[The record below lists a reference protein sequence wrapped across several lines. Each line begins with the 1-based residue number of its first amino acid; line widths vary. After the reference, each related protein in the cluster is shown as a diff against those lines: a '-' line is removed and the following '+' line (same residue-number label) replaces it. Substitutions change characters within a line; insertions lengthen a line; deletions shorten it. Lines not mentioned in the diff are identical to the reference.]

1 MKILVGYVPA
11 DYSGV
16 ESFKALGECTFE
28 RYDRAFLDE
37 HIHSFDMIVP
47 HQFERLDRAYIEKAT
62 NLRLVSTPSTGT
74 DHIDIA
80 YLADKGIRLVTLND
94 DRDFINEIHSTAEM
108 SWLLTLAAVRRF
120 PQLLR
125 RVQEE
130 RSWVN
135 ADLRGYE
142 LAGSTLGIIGFGRL
156 GMRVAQYAN
165 AFGME
170 VIAYDTDPDVFAGV
184 DTATSVGLD
193 ELLSRSDVVSLH
205 AKLNDTSRHILN
217 ADAIAR
223 MKSTAIIVNTAR
235 GALIDSQAVLDA
247 LAQDALRGI
256 ATDVVSDEFLA
267 TELPTDPLVEASF
280 VDDRIIV
287 TPHMGGATHTAH
299 AKVFNKIAELS
310 ATALEEM
317 NR

>member
-1 MKILVGYVPA
+1 MKILVGYVPS

-28 RYDRAFLDE
+28 RYDQAFLDE
-37 HIHSFDMIVP
+37 HIDTFDLIVP
-47 HQFERLDRAYIEKAT
+47 HQFEKLSQRYIDKAT

-80 YLADKGIRLVTLND
+80 HLAKKGIPLVTLND

-108 SWLLTLAAVRRF
+108 SWLLTLSAVRRF

-125 RVQEE
+125 RVKEE
-130 RSWVN
+130 RSWAN

-156 GMRVAQYAN
+156 GKRVAQYGN
-165 AFGME
+165 AFGMK
-170 VIAYDTDPDVFAGV
+170 VIAHDIDPSAFEGV
-184 DTATSVGLD
+184 DTATAVSLE
-193 ELLSRSDVVSLH
+193 ELLSRSDIVSLH
-205 AKLNDTSRHILN
+205 AKLNETSRHILN
-217 ADAIAR
+217 ADSIAH
-223 MKSTAIIVNTAR
+223 MKPTGIIVNTAR
-235 GALIDSQAVLDA
+235 GALIDSQAALNA
-247 LAQDALRGI
+247 LAQNAIGGI

-267 TELPTDPLVEASF
+267 TELPGDPLVKASF
-280 VDDRIIV
+280 TDDRIVV

-310 ATALEEM
+310 AAVLGEM
-317 NR
+317 K